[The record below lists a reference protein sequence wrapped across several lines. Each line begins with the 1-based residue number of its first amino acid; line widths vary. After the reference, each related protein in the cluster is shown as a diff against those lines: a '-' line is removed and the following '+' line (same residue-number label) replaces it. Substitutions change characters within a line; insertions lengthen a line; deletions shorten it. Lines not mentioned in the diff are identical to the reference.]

1 MFKRSIVFLFCVLFI
16 KAHGQNLVPN
26 PSFENYSLCPNN
38 QAQINRASPWRQP
51 TNNTPDYFNA
61 CTTQT
66 FIGVP
71 HNSLGYQNART
82 GNAYAGFGSYYNCSW
97 NCREY
102 IEVQLINT
110 LIQNKKYCVSF
121 YVSLADSSYNGL
133 SSIGAYF
140 SDTLINDQSTL
151 SALPVMPQINSSLQI
166 PLIDTANWMLISDT
180 FVANGGERYMVI
192 GTFASDS
199 QLIVTNIRPNPS
211 NVKWVYYY
219 IDDVSVNDIGYVG
232 IQSNALSNNIS
243 LFPNPSDGTFQLKGN
258 FPSNSQLHIY
268 NLLGEE
274 IIQPIS
280 LPQGNQTI
288 PVELS
293 LAEGIYIY
301 RIISGKDMLHEEKLV
316 IVK

>member
-26 PSFENYSLCPNN
+26 PSFENYSTCPTN
-38 QAQINRASPWRQP
+38 QDQLNYATPWLQP
-51 TNNTPDYFNA
+51 TNNTPDYFNGCA
-61 CTTQT
+61 NPTL
-66 FIGVP
+66 IGTP
-71 HNSLGYQNART
+71 INIAGYQNAKT
-82 GNAYAGFGSYYNCSW
+82 GNAYAGFGSYYNCPD
-97 NCREY
+97 CREY
-102 IEVQLINT
+102 IEVPLIDT

-140 SDTLINDQSTL
+140 SDTLINDQSTPFV
-151 SALPVMPQINSSLQI
+151 LPVVPQINSSLQI
-166 PLIDTANWMLISDT
+166 PLIDTANWMLVSDT

-211 NVKWVYYY
+211 NYKWVYYY
-219 IDDVSVNDIGYVG
+219 IDDVSVIDIGYVG
-232 IQSNALSNNIS
+232 IQSPTLKNNIS

-258 FPSNSQLHIY
+258 FPENSQLHIY

-274 IIQPIS
+274 TIQPIS

-293 LAEGIYIY
+293 LAGGIYIY